1 MLKTMV
7 KPHENI
13 GKPQQSTKIH
23 GIHCHGGTEVM
34 LGTNDAWH
42 RNGEPKKVAEA
53 SPKHRSGR
61 VRKGPEGSGRVRKG
75 PEGSGRVRKG
85 PEGSG
90 RVRKGPEGS
99 GRVRKGPEGSG

>member
-1 MLKTMV
+1 MV

-13 GKPQQSTKIH
+13 GNPQQSTKIH

-61 VRKGPEGSGRVRKG
+61 VRKGPEGSGRVWVKLICRSFSNHGHLSRFIMVFIEQKKSK
-75 PEGSGRVRKG
+75 PWCDTLW
-85 PEGSG
+85 
-90 RVRKGPEGS
+90 
-99 GRVRKGPEGSG
+99 

>member
-1 MLKTMV
+1 MV

-75 PEGSGRVRKG
+75 LGKADFSFIFKSWSFITFYHGFYRAKKE
-85 PEGSG
+85 
-90 RVRKGPEGS
+90 
-99 GRVRKGPEGSG
+99 